1 MELFKAH
8 RVGLNIPWKQRSY
21 TSPINIQLAE
31 AKRKDKELDQKRDEI
46 QMACTQLV
54 LDDWSWYEQRAS
66 GKSQLFMICANTIF
80 VCDAKNRQ
88 QAAMRAAQPISEE
101 VQNKY
106 DTL

>member
-1 MELFKAH
+1 MIGTNLSGVA
-8 RVGLNIPWKQRSY
+8 Q
-21 TSPINIQLAE
+21 
-31 AKRKDKELDQKRDEI
+31 ELDAKRDEI